1 MKILV
6 KHTKGAQFVAENK
19 RGHKIIVDLAKEH
32 DGYEEGQVPT
42 EVLASVLGACI
53 GSTVRVFCLRH
64 DIPFDGL
71 TINVDYEKVENP
83 SRLAKI
89 DVELVFPAPFPEKYR
104 KVLIRTA
111 EQCTIHNTLTH
122 PPEIVTRIK
131 E

>member
-6 KHTKGAQFVAENK
+6 KHTKGAQFVAENAK
-19 RGHKIIVDLAKEH
+19 GHKIIVDLAKEN
-32 DGYEEGQVPT
+32 DGFEEGQVPT

-71 TINVDYEKVENP
+71 TIRVDYEKVENP

-89 DVELVFPAPFPEKYR
+89 DVELEFPDEFPEKYR
-104 KVLIRTA
+104 RALVRA
-111 EQCTIHNTLTH
+111 AAQCTIHNTLTH

-131 E
+131 G